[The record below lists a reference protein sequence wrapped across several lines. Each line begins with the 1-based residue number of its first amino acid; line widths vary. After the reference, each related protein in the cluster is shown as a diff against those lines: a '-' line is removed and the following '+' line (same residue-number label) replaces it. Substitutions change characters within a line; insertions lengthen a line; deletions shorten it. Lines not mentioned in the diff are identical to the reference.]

1 MNIARR
7 ACVLGLAVLLA
18 GCVVIRPPLPPTA
31 PPPALALRLSPASLG
46 HELTLQ
52 QRMTV
57 SAHGQSQQ
65 LDVALEVDADAVRM
79 AVMSFGQTVAR
90 LDWDG
95 RELKETRARGWPDAV
110 TGERVL
116 SDLQLVHWPLE
127 AIRPALPMGWSLQ
140 ADHQVRTLRF
150 YGAPMVRV
158 RYLAPGSSELDN
170 FVAGYRLRL
179 DAGQKLQ

>member
-1 MNIARR
+1 MNPLRR
-7 ACVLGLAVLLA
+7 GCVVGLASLLG
-18 GCVVIRPPLPPTA
+18 GCVVIRPPTA
-31 PPPALALRLSPASLG
+31 PPALWLRLSPASLG

-52 QRMTV
+52 QRMSV
-57 SAHGQSQQ
+57 SAHGQTQ
-65 LDVALEVDADAVRM
+65 LLEVALEVDADAVRM
-79 AVMSFGQTVAR
+79 VLMSFGQTVAR

-127 AIRPALPMGWSLQ
+127 AIRAALPAGWSVHS
-140 ADHQVRTLRF
+140 DHQVRTLRY

-170 FVAGYRLRL
+170 
-179 DAGQKLQ
+179 